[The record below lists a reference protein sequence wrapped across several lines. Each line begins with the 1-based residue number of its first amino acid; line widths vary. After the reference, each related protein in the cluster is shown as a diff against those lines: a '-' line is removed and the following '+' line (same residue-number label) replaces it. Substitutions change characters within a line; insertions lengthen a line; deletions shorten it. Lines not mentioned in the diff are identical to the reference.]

1 MARGRS
7 YLLQDN
13 FLAVLA
19 IGLAAGF
26 VLWQQKQKKT
36 AIIQGVIGAVKVTRK
51 KPRPYIPRVTPL
63 QRQLDDCQ
71 DAYDELSVDFTD
83 ATGREPKRYDDPT
96 VIDVGVSRNPKHLR
110 PGDVEGYQRFT
121 TMPTV
126 QRQQVIALMNPH
138 ERAAL
143 QATLNRAAQYLRKK
157 RVTVGNAPNFSSAN
171 GTTP

>member
-1 MARGRS
+1 MARSSSILR
-7 YLLQDN
+7 DN
-13 FLAVLA
+13 LAALAVVGVTVA
-19 IGLAAGF
+19 F
-26 VLWQQKQKKT
+26 VLWQQKQKKLAT
-36 AIIQGVIGAVKVTRK
+36 TPGVIGAVKVTRK

-63 QRQLDDCQ
+63 RRQLDDCQ

-121 TMPTV
+121 TLPTV
-126 QRQQVIALMNPH
+126 ERQQVIALMNPH
-138 ERAAL
+138 EKAAL

-157 RVTVGNAPNFSSAN
+157 RVTVGNALNFSSAN